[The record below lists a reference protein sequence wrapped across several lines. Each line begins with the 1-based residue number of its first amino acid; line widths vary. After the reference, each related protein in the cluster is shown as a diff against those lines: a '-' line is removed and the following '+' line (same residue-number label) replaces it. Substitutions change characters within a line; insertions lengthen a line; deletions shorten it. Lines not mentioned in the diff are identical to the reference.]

1 MVADRIAIS
10 PSVLSAHAEQV
21 EQLAT
26 DVTVAL
32 DAVRGINL
40 GGGAFGVMCAWMVPP
55 ALAASTLVIS
65 HIEQAQRVLH
75 HTSEQLVGMADDF
88 RAVEDNTTATV
99 DQLLKNVESLPAPAR
114 GGTGS
119 VFSPGVLE

>member
-10 PSVLSAHAEQV
+10 PSGLTAHAEQV

-55 ALAASTLVIS
+55 ALTASTLVIN
-65 HIEQAQRVLH
+65 HIQQAQDVLQR
-75 HTSEQLVGMADDF
+75 TSDELRSTADDF
-88 RAVEDNTTATV
+88 RAMEDGNIAALNA
-99 DQLLKNVESLPAPAR
+99 LLKSVESLPAAAPA
-114 GGTGS
+114 GS
-119 VFSPGVLE
+119 GSIFGGVLE